1 MKLISAVSVVFV
13 FAISVALVHFKIQV
27 PYIKPE
33 QILPLKNAIMTYWFF
48 LLFSFLEN
56 REEYQKNN
64 MFFTAMI
71 IPLIMAFFAFRG
83 ESLVPLV
90 YENLGYSTVFVV
102 AILWEIL
109 QKRSLEEEIEQNKK
123 INNKV

>member
-1 MKLISAVSVVFV
+1 
-13 FAISVALVHFKIQV
+13 
-27 PYIKPE
+27 
-33 QILPLKNAIMTYWFF
+33 
-48 LLFSFLEN
+48 
-56 REEYQKNN
+56 

-71 IPLIMAFFAFRG
+71 IPLIMAFCAFRG

-102 AILWEIL
+102 AILWDIL

-123 INNKV
+123 INNKG